1 MYDRRPSPLLKSPSC
16 DSESSDPNQSLTC
29 GVHGF
34 VSSRLT
40 RLTTRIDKRAL
51 LRQYRTDSETT
62 DDQVTVQDEGICVEQ
77 QVIHSK
83 ECGREEVKTKEQSV
97 FTLPEIVVDH
107 CSNLPEQ
114 ESTESAKSAGS
125 STHNSL
131 DDAQDPA
138 LQFSQSGSSS
148 RSESPTLSDKNS
160 VISASLQVI
169 GISIFYSY

>member
-1 MYDRRPSPLLKSPSC
+1 M
-16 DSESSDPNQSLTC
+16 N
-29 GVHGF
+29 
-34 VSSRLT
+34 
-40 RLTTRIDKRAL
+40 
-51 LRQYRTDSETT
+51 
-62 DDQVTVQDEGICVEQ
+62 
-77 QVIHSK
+77 SK
-83 ECGREEVKTKEQSV
+83 ECGREEVKTKEKSV

-107 CSNLPEQ
+107 CSSLPEQ